1 MYIEILPKLTLVFK
15 NLRKFVEKLGEM
27 KNIFT
32 FIVIDHKRK
41 VKLNLVFFNGSM
53 NTFIEF
59 IPETHAF

>member
-41 VKLNLVFFNGSM
+41 VKLNLVFF
-53 NTFIEF
+53 
-59 IPETHAF
+59 